1 MKKFQINL
9 KPRISIIETTNKKAF
24 FESGFGFEFG
34 RIIFDGE
41 REPYVIDLMGRITF
55 V

>member
-1 MKKFQINL
+1 MEKH
-9 KPRISIIETTNKKAF
+9 SNKLLSSK
-24 FESGFGFEFG
+24 SGFGFEFG